1 MRKGKLLAL
10 GLAFCLGVS
19 GVWCF
24 PDSALAAEPQT
35 DKLQSEHV
43 SGQDHITSMDDEG
56 NITDADSSAKLIE
69 NPAGP
74 NKSRSGE
81 PQVVNFRTKNNEI
94 TEFIEQETANPGYTN
109 GAYGADAVYLGSAN
123 GKYKFMLSGVVGWVK
138 EDEVQVVNLSQAKA
152 VSCYEVKDGK
162 LLHHIVQDMTTP
174 GYATSLNNGPA
185 PSYLETGTVYYSYD
199 GHYFYTD
206 YGIMVQDYRADQRT
220 NSVNPQEPYYNYFQ
234 YLPMRSQSAYTAEE
248 LNKVLDTIVKPD
260 SKMKNIGEALVE
272 NQNTYGVQGLLMAGI
287 AANESNWGKSSI
299 SQKKNNLFGLNA
311 TDAAPGEN
319 ASQYSSVEACIK
331 DFAKGWISEG
341 YLYPEDYRY
350 HGGFLGNKA
359 SGLNVK
365 YASDPYWGEKAA
377 NIVWRLD
384 SAMGEKDANAHTLAV
399 KEMIPGKH
407 LSVNVRKERSAS
419 STRLYKTGKA
429 ANYVVL
435 LREEEPQEGFY
446 EIQSDAVLDKGRNTV
461 VKKNG
466 AYHFDS
472 MYAYMSADYLTVV
485 SPKQTGEQQQEQNQ
499 EENQEQLPQE
509 PENEGENIPAEKT
522 LDSIR
527 IVNPPAKTVYTEGE
541 VFAAEGM
548 KVMAKWSNGTEND
561 ISTEIIYLQKPLQ
574 LSDTELRIQ
583 YTYEGVT
590 KEVIQKITV
599 SPKVEIKPAALFI
612 TPDTVE
618 LKPGES
624 QQFQAEIKNQEMSE
638 LLWEVLGNQSAQT
651 VVDSN
656 GKLTLGQDETADKLL
671 VRVSLKADAGITTDA
686 MITLM
691 KSPESE
697 GSKEEGQVE
706 KPEVP
711 QQEKPEEG
719 EGQQEVPQ
727 PDGESEEIKTDSSHE
742 EKEEPYVEGQKI
754 EGQKAEKQSP
764 QKDSEKVNGRS
775 VKTGDNLQ
783 TGFWILLLS
792 VSGLIGAG
800 AYQSRK
806 KK

>member
-1 MRKGKLLAL
+1 MRKGKLLAW

-19 GVWCF
+19 GVWYF
-24 PDSALAAEPQT
+24 SDSALAAEPQT
-35 DKLQSEHV
+35 HKLQNEHV

-74 NKSRSGE
+74 NKTRSGE

-138 EDEVQVVNLSQAKA
+138 EDEVQVVNLSQVKA

-185 PSYLETGTVYYSYD
+185 PSYLEAGTVYYSYD

-206 YGIMVQDYRADQRT
+206 YGVMVQDYRADQRT

-234 YLPMRSQSAYTAEE
+234 YLPMRSKSAYMAEE
-248 LNKVLDTIVKPD
+248 LNKALDTIVKAD
-260 SKMKNIGEALVE
+260 SKMKNIGVALVK
-272 NQNTYGVQGLLMAGI
+272 NQNTYGVQGLLMTGI

-407 LSVNVRKERSAS
+407 LSVNVRKERNAS

-466 AYHFDS
+466 AYHFDA

-485 SPKQTGEQQQEQNQ
+485 STKQTGEEQQEQP
-499 EENQEQLPQE
+499 PQK

-522 LDSIR
+522 LDSIK
-527 IVNPPAKTVYTEGE
+527 IVNPPVKTVYTEGE
-541 VFAAEGM
+541 AFAAEGM
-548 KVMAKWSNGTEND
+548 KVMAKWSDGTEND
-561 ISTEIIYLQKPLQ
+561 ISTEIMYSQKPLQ

-583 YTYEGVT
+583 YTYGVVT
-590 KEVIQKITV
+590 KEAIQKITV
-599 SPKVEIKPAALFI
+599 SQKEEIKPAALFV

-638 LLWEVLGNQSAQT
+638 LLWEVLGKQSAQT

-671 VRVSLKADAGITTDA
+671 VRVSLKADASITADA

-691 KSPESE
+691 KSPELE
-697 GSKEEGQVE
+697 GSGEDSRVE
-706 KPEVP
+706 NPEVP
-711 QQEKPEEG
+711 QQEKTETGEETPEA
-719 EGQQEVPQ
+719 PR
-727 PDGESEEIKTDSSHE
+727 SEESK
-742 EKEEPYVEGQKI
+742 EPYVEGQKI
-754 EGQKAEKQSP
+754 EGQKAEKQSV

>member
-1 MRKGKLLAL
+1 MRKGKLLAW

-19 GVWCF
+19 GVWYF
-24 PDSALAAEPQT
+24 SDSALAAEPQT
-35 DKLQSEHV
+35 DKLQNEYV

-74 NKSRSGE
+74 KKTRSGE

-138 EDEVQVVNLSQAKA
+138 EDEVQVVNLSQVKV

-185 PSYLETGTVYYSYD
+185 PSYLEPGTVYYSYD
-199 GHYFYTD
+199 GHYFYTH
-206 YGIMVQDYRADQRT
+206 YGVMVQDYRADQRT
-220 NSVNPQEPYYNYFQ
+220 NSVNPQEAYYNYFQ
-234 YLPMRSQSAYTAEE
+234 YLPMRSKSAYTAEE
-248 LNKVLDTIVKPD
+248 LNKALDTIVKPD
-260 SKMKNIGEALVE
+260 SKMKSIGEALVK

-407 LSVNVRKERSAS
+407 LSVNVRKERNAS

-466 AYHFDS
+466 AYHFDA

-485 SPKQTGEQQQEQNQ
+485 STKQTGEEQQEQP
-499 EENQEQLPQE
+499 PQK
-509 PENEGENIPAEKT
+509 PETEGENIPAEKT
-522 LDSIR
+522 LDSIK
-527 IVNPPAKTVYTEGE
+527 IVNPPVKTVYTEGE
-541 VFAAEGM
+541 AFEAEGI
-548 KVMAKWSNGTEND
+548 KVMAKWSDGTEND
-561 ISTEIIYLQKPLQ
+561 ISTEIMYSQKPLQ

-583 YTYEGVT
+583 YTYGVVT
-590 KEVIQKITV
+590 KETIQKITV
-599 SPKVEIKPAALFI
+599 SPKEEIKPAALFV

-638 LLWEVLGNQSAQT
+638 LLWEVLGKQSAQT

-671 VRVSLKADAGITTDA
+671 VRVSLKADASITADA

-691 KSPESE
+691 KSPELE
-697 GSKEEGQVE
+697 GSGEDSRVE
-706 KPEVP
+706 NSEVP
-711 QQEKPEEG
+711 QQEQTETGEETPEA
-719 EGQQEVPQ
+719 PR
-727 PDGESEEIKTDSSHE
+727 SEESK
-742 EKEEPYVEGQKI
+742 EPYVKGQKI
-754 EGQKAEKQSP
+754 EGQKAEKQSV

>member
-1 MRKGKLLAL
+1 MRKGKLLAW

-19 GVWCF
+19 GVWYF
-24 PDSALAAEPQT
+24 SDSALAAEPQT
-35 DKLQSEHV
+35 DKLQNEYV

-74 NKSRSGE
+74 KKTRSGE

-138 EDEVQVVNLSQAKA
+138 EDEVQVVNLSQVKA

-185 PSYLETGTVYYSYD
+185 PSYLEPGTVYYSYD
-199 GHYFYTD
+199 GHYFYTH
-206 YGIMVQDYRADQRT
+206 YGVMVQDYRADQRI
-220 NSVNPQEPYYNYFQ
+220 NSVNPQEAYYNYFQ
-234 YLPMRSQSAYTAEE
+234 YLPMRSKSAYTAEE
-248 LNKVLDTIVKPD
+248 LNKALDTIVKPD
-260 SKMKNIGEALVE
+260 SKMKSIGEALVK

-407 LSVNVRKERSAS
+407 LSVNVRKERNAS

-466 AYHFDS
+466 AYHFDA

-485 SPKQTGEQQQEQNQ
+485 STKQTGEEQQEQP
-499 EENQEQLPQE
+499 PQK
-509 PENEGENIPAEKT
+509 PETEGENIPAEKT
-522 LDSIR
+522 LDSIK
-527 IVNPPAKTVYTEGE
+527 IVNPPVKTVYTEGE
-541 VFAAEGM
+541 AFEAEGI
-548 KVMAKWSNGTEND
+548 KVMAKWSDGTEND
-561 ISTEIIYLQKPLQ
+561 ISTEIMYSQKPLQ

-583 YTYEGVT
+583 YTYGVVT
-590 KEVIQKITV
+590 KETIQKITV
-599 SPKVEIKPAALFI
+599 SPKEEIKPAALFV

-638 LLWEVLGNQSAQT
+638 LLWEVLGKQSAQT

-671 VRVSLKADAGITTDA
+671 VRVSLKADASITADA

-691 KSPESE
+691 KSPELE
-697 GSKEEGQVE
+697 GSGEDSRVE
-706 KPEVP
+706 NSEVP
-711 QQEKPEEG
+711 QQEQTETGEETPEA
-719 EGQQEVPQ
+719 PR
-727 PDGESEEIKTDSSHE
+727 SEESK
-742 EKEEPYVEGQKI
+742 EPYVKGQKI
-754 EGQKAEKQSP
+754 EGQKAEKQSV

>member
-1 MRKGKLLAL
+1 MRKGKLLAW

-19 GVWCF
+19 GVWYF
-24 PDSALAAEPQT
+24 SDSALAAEPQT
-35 DKLQSEHV
+35 DKLQNEYV

-74 NKSRSGE
+74 KKTRSGE

-138 EDEVQVVNLSQAKA
+138 EDEVQVVNLSQVKA

-185 PSYLETGTVYYSYD
+185 PSYLEPGTVYYSYD

-206 YGIMVQDYRADQRT
+206 YGVMVQDYRADQRT
-220 NSVNPQEPYYNYFQ
+220 NSVNPQEAYYNYFQ
-234 YLPMRSQSAYTAEE
+234 YLPMRSKSAYTAEE
-248 LNKVLDTIVKPD
+248 LNKALDTIVKPD
-260 SKMKNIGEALVE
+260 SKMKNIGEALVK

-407 LSVNVRKERSAS
+407 LSVNVRKERNAS

-466 AYHFDS
+466 AYHFDA

-485 SPKQTGEQQQEQNQ
+485 STKQTGEEQQEQP
-499 EENQEQLPQE
+499 PQK

-522 LDSIR
+522 LDSIK
-527 IVNPPAKTVYTEGE
+527 IVNPPVKTVYTEGE
-541 VFAAEGM
+541 AFEAEGI
-548 KVMAKWSNGTEND
+548 KVMAKWSDGTEND
-561 ISTEIIYLQKPLQ
+561 ISTEIMYSQKPLQ

-583 YTYEGVT
+583 YTYGVVT
-590 KEVIQKITV
+590 KETIQKITV
-599 SPKVEIKPAALFI
+599 SPKEEIKPAALFV

-638 LLWEVLGNQSAQT
+638 LLWEVLGKQSAQT

-671 VRVSLKADAGITTDA
+671 VRVSLKADASITADA

-691 KSPESE
+691 KSPELE
-697 GSKEEGQVE
+697 GSGEDSRVE
-706 KPEVP
+706 NSEVP
-711 QQEKPEEG
+711 QQEQTETGEETPEA
-719 EGQQEVPQ
+719 PR
-727 PDGESEEIKTDSSHE
+727 SEESK
-742 EKEEPYVEGQKI
+742 EPYVKGQKI
-754 EGQKAEKQSP
+754 EGQKAEKQSV

>member
-1 MRKGKLLAL
+1 MRKGKLLAW

-19 GVWCF
+19 GVWYF
-24 PDSALAAEPQT
+24 SDSALAAEPQT
-35 DKLQSEHV
+35 DKLQNEYV

-74 NKSRSGE
+74 KKTRSGE

-138 EDEVQVVNLSQAKA
+138 EDEVQVVNLSQVKA

-185 PSYLETGTVYYSYD
+185 PSYLEPGTVYYSYD
-199 GHYFYTD
+199 GHYFYTH
-206 YGIMVQDYRADQRT
+206 YGVMVQDYRADQRT
-220 NSVNPQEPYYNYFQ
+220 NSVNPQEAYYNYFQ
-234 YLPMRSQSAYTAEE
+234 YLPMRSKSAYTAEE
-248 LNKVLDTIVKPD
+248 LNKALDTIVKPD
-260 SKMKNIGEALVE
+260 SKMKSIGEALVK

-407 LSVNVRKERSAS
+407 LSVNVRKERNAS

-466 AYHFDS
+466 AYHFDA

-485 SPKQTGEQQQEQNQ
+485 STKQTGEEQQEQP
-499 EENQEQLPQE
+499 PQK
-509 PENEGENIPAEKT
+509 PETEGENIPAEKT
-522 LDSIR
+522 LDSIK
-527 IVNPPAKTVYTEGE
+527 IVNPPVKTVYTEGE
-541 VFAAEGM
+541 AFEAEGI
-548 KVMAKWSNGTEND
+548 KVMAKWSDGTEND
-561 ISTEIIYLQKPLQ
+561 ISTEIMYSQKPLQ

-583 YTYEGVT
+583 YTYGVVT
-590 KEVIQKITV
+590 KETIQKITV
-599 SPKVEIKPAALFI
+599 SPKEEIKPAALFV

-638 LLWEVLGNQSAQT
+638 LLWEVLGKQSAQT

-671 VRVSLKADAGITTDA
+671 VRVSLKADASITADA

-691 KSPESE
+691 KSPELE
-697 GSKEEGQVE
+697 GSGEDSRVE
-706 KPEVP
+706 NSEVP
-711 QQEKPEEG
+711 QQEQTETGEETPEA
-719 EGQQEVPQ
+719 PR
-727 PDGESEEIKTDSSHE
+727 SEESK
-742 EKEEPYVEGQKI
+742 EPYVEGQKI
-754 EGQKAEKQSP
+754 EGQKAEKQSV

>member
-1 MRKGKLLAL
+1 MRKGKLLAW

-19 GVWCF
+19 GVWYF
-24 PDSALAAEPQT
+24 SDSALAAEPQT
-35 DKLQSEHV
+35 DKLQNEYV

-74 NKSRSGE
+74 KKTRSGE

-138 EDEVQVVNLSQAKA
+138 EDEVQVVNLSQVKA

-185 PSYLETGTVYYSYD
+185 PSYLEPGTVYYSYD

-206 YGIMVQDYRADQRT
+206 YGVMVQDYRADQRT
-220 NSVNPQEPYYNYFQ
+220 NSVNPQEAYYNYFQ
-234 YLPMRSQSAYTAEE
+234 YLPMRSKSAYTAEE
-248 LNKVLDTIVKPD
+248 LNKALDTIVKPD
-260 SKMKNIGEALVE
+260 SKMKSIGEALVK

-407 LSVNVRKERSAS
+407 LSVNVRKERNAS

-466 AYHFDS
+466 AYHFDA

-485 SPKQTGEQQQEQNQ
+485 STKQTGEEQQEQP
-499 EENQEQLPQE
+499 PQK

-522 LDSIR
+522 LDSIK
-527 IVNPPAKTVYTEGE
+527 IVNPPVKTVYTEGE
-541 VFAAEGM
+541 AFEAEGI
-548 KVMAKWSNGTEND
+548 KVMAKWSDGTEND
-561 ISTEIIYLQKPLQ
+561 ISTEIMYSQKPLQ

-583 YTYEGVT
+583 YTYGVVT
-590 KEVIQKITV
+590 KETIQKITV
-599 SPKVEIKPAALFI
+599 SPKEEIKPAALFV

-638 LLWEVLGNQSAQT
+638 LLWEVLGKQSAQT

-671 VRVSLKADAGITTDA
+671 VRVSLKADASITADA

-691 KSPESE
+691 KSPELE
-697 GSKEEGQVE
+697 GSGEDSRVE
-706 KPEVP
+706 NPEVP
-711 QQEKPEEG
+711 QQEKTETGEETPEA
-719 EGQQEVPQ
+719 PR
-727 PDGESEEIKTDSSHE
+727 SEESK
-742 EKEEPYVEGQKI
+742 EPYVEGQKI
-754 EGQKAEKQSP
+754 EGQKAEKQSV

>member
-1 MRKGKLLAL
+1 MRKGKLLAW

-19 GVWCF
+19 GVWYF
-24 PDSALAAEPQT
+24 SDSALAAEPQT
-35 DKLQSEHV
+35 DKLQNEYV

-74 NKSRSGE
+74 KKTRSGE

-138 EDEVQVVNLSQAKA
+138 EDEVQVVNLSQVKA

-185 PSYLETGTVYYSYD
+185 PSYLEAGTVYYSYD
-199 GHYFYTD
+199 GHYFYTH
-206 YGIMVQDYRADQRT
+206 YGVMVQDYRADQRT

-234 YLPMRSQSAYTAEE
+234 YLPMRSKSAYMAEE
-248 LNKVLDTIVKPD
+248 LNKALDTIVKAD
-260 SKMKNIGEALVE
+260 SKMKNIGVALVK

-407 LSVNVRKERSAS
+407 LSVNVRKERNAS

-466 AYHFDS
+466 AYHFDA

-485 SPKQTGEQQQEQNQ
+485 STKQTGEEQQEQP
-499 EENQEQLPQE
+499 PQK
-509 PENEGENIPAEKT
+509 PETEGENIPAEKT
-522 LDSIR
+522 LDSIK
-527 IVNPPAKTVYTEGE
+527 IVNPPVKTVYTEGE
-541 VFAAEGM
+541 AFEAEGI
-548 KVMAKWSNGTEND
+548 KVMAKWSDGTEND
-561 ISTEIIYLQKPLQ
+561 ISTEIMYSQKPLQ

-583 YTYEGVT
+583 YTYGVVT
-590 KEVIQKITV
+590 KGTIQKITV
-599 SPKVEIKPAALFI
+599 SQKEEIKPAALFV

-638 LLWEVLGNQSAQT
+638 LLWEVLGKQSAQT

-671 VRVSLKADAGITTDA
+671 VRVSLKADASITADA

-691 KSPESE
+691 KSPELE
-697 GSKEEGQVE
+697 GSGEDSRVE
-706 KPEVP
+706 NPEVP
-711 QQEKPEEG
+711 QQEKTETGEETPEA
-719 EGQQEVPQ
+719 PR
-727 PDGESEEIKTDSSHE
+727 SEESK
-742 EKEEPYVEGQKI
+742 EPYVEGQKI
-754 EGQKAEKQSP
+754 EGQKAEKQSV